1 MKVAIYARKSKPPS
15 DWRPAQEGEL
25 PPTSVEVQVRRLKA
39 ACEAQGHEVVLVET
53 DTASGSNPNR
63 PGWKRL
69 LAAVRGGSVQGVWM
83 TRTDR
88 AMRSAKHYLEVV
100 EVFLARGC
108 WLDFLDQSMSSVHG
122 KSDPMATAFRTV
134 AAAFAQL
141 ELDLT
146 RERSGEVMERGED
159 GRLYGPRS
167 EKPAGRPVEFGPEH
181 KFRVRGGSRV
191 HDKARCRACRGEKG
205 GSASSGSDPPAAEGV
220 ANPGGLTTPNEGGES
235 RETPQPQPMEP
246 MQGGAA

>member
-15 DWRPAQEGEL
+15 DWRPAADGEL
-25 PPTSVEVQVRRLKA
+25 PPTSVEVQVKRLRA
-39 ACEAQGHEVVLVET
+39 ACEAQGHEVVLLET
-53 DTASGSNPNR
+53 DTATGSNPNR

-88 AMRSAKHYLEVV
+88 AMRSAKHYLETV
-100 EVFLARGC
+100 EVFQARGC
-108 WLDFLDQSMSSVHG
+108 WLDFLDQPMSSIHG
-122 KSDPMATAFRTV
+122 KTDSMATAFRTV

-146 RERSGEVMERGED
+146 RERSGEVLERRGD

-167 EKPAGRPVEFGPEH
+167 SKPAGRPVEYGEGH
-181 KFRVRGGSRV
+181 KFRMRKGNRV
-191 HDKARCRACRGEKG
+191 HDRAKCRACKPSANAQVISG
-205 GSASSGSDPPAAEGV
+205 GPVSQEVGAS
-220 ANPGGLTTPNEGGES
+220 GLGLDSE
-235 RETPQPQPMEP
+235 
-246 MQGGAA
+246 QGAKA